1 MAPPD
6 APDAPPRSRRFSR
19 RRLLALLASVP
30 VIGGAGGAV
39 AFNRQAYYSGPV
51 SDHFDGTRF
60 FDPHGSPPKP
70 FTDLLRWQF
79 GNDEKSRWPET
90 WPLASTDKPPARVEG
105 DAIRVSYVGH
115 ASFLLQTRGLNIL
128 LDPVWSERMSPV
140 SFAGPKR
147 ANPPGIAF
155 EDLPKIDLVLVSH
168 GHYDHLDAATL
179 SRLQAT
185 HQPRVITPLGQ
196 DAIMKSHDAAIR
208 AEAHDWGARV
218 EIGNGMAVHLA
229 PMRHW
234 TARGLFDR
242 NKALWAAFV
251 IEAPGGLVYHIGDTG
266 YGDGHHFREAKR
278 RFGGFRLAI
287 LPIGAYEPRW
297 FMRDQHMN
305 PAEAVQVMIDCGAQ
319 RALAHHWGTV
329 QLTNE
334 AIEAP
339 RDALAAALAERGIA
353 PDLFRAIRPGEVL
366 ELSAAEA

>member
-1 MAPPD
+1 MSKPP
-6 APDAPPRSRRFSR
+6 APPRSKLNR
-19 RRLLALLASVP
+19 RRLLGVLASLP
-30 VIGGAGGAV
+30 VIGGAGGAF
-39 AFNRQAYYSGPV
+39 AYRSQPYYSGPV

-60 FDPHGSPPKP
+60 FDPHGSPPKA

-79 GNDEKSRWPET
+79 GGDERARWPES
-90 WPLASTDKPPARVEG
+90 WPSDHADVPPPRVDG
-105 DAIRVSYVGH
+105 DAVRLSYVGH
-115 ASFLLQTRGLNIL
+115 ATILMQTRGLNIL
-128 LDPVWSERMSPV
+128 FDPVWSERVSPV

-147 ANPPGIAF
+147 VNAPGVAF
-155 EDLPKIDLVLVSH
+155 DALPKIDLVLVSH
-168 GHYDHLDAATL
+168 GHYDHLDVETL
-179 SRLQAT
+179 SRLQAV

-196 DAIMKSHDAAIR
+196 DAIMKAHDPAIR
-208 AEAHDWGARV
+208 AEAHDWGDRI

-229 PMRHW
+229 AMRHW

-305 PAEAVQVMIDCGAQ
+305 PAEAVQVMIDCGAR

-334 AIEAP
+334 AIEEP
-339 RDALAAALAERGIA
+339 RLALHAALAERAIA
-353 PDLFRAIRPGEVL
+353 PDLFRAIRPGEVW
-366 ELSAAEA
+366 ELPAAEA

>member
-1 MAPPD
+1 MSPPKD
-6 APDAPPRSRRFSR
+6 PARRKLNR
-19 RRLLALLASVP
+19 RRLLGVLAAVP
-30 VIGGAGGAV
+30 VIGGATGA
-39 AFNRQAYYSGPV
+39 AAYRSQPYYTGPV

-60 FDPHGSPPKP
+60 FDPHGAPPKP

-79 GNDEKSRWPET
+79 GGDERARWPES
-90 WPLASTDKPPARVEG
+90 WPLERTDVPPPRVEG
-105 DAIRVSYVGH
+105 DAIRLSYVGH
-115 ASFLLQTRGLNIL
+115 ATILMQTRGLNIL
-128 LDPVWSERMSPV
+128 FDPVWSERVSPV

-147 ANPPGIAF
+147 VNAPGVAF
-155 EDLPKIDLVLVSH
+155 EALPKIDLVLVSH
-168 GHYDHLDAATL
+168 GHYDHLDVETL
-179 SRLQAT
+179 SRLQAV

-196 DAIMKSHDAAIR
+196 DAIMKAFDPAIR
-208 AEAHDWGARV
+208 AEAHDWGDRV
-218 EIGNGMAVHLA
+218 AIGNDMAVHLA

-251 IEAPGGLVYHIGDTG
+251 VEAPGGLVYHIGDTG

-334 AIEAP
+334 AIEEP
-339 RDALAAALAERGIA
+339 RVALHAALAERAIA
-353 PDLFRAIRPGEVL
+353 PDLFRAIRPGETWDL
-366 ELSAAEA
+366 PAAEA

>member
-1 MAPPD
+1 MSQPP
-6 APDAPPRSRRFSR
+6 APPRAKVNR
-19 RRLLALLASVP
+19 RRLLGVLASLP
-30 VIGGAGGAV
+30 VIGGAGGA
-39 AFNRQAYYSGPV
+39 FAYRSQPYYAGPV

-60 FDPHGSPPKP
+60 FDPHGSPPKA

-79 GNDEKSRWPET
+79 GGDERARWPES
-90 WPLASTDKPPARVEG
+90 WPSGPADVPPPRVEG
-105 DAIRVSYVGH
+105 DAIRLSYVGH
-115 ASFLLQTRGLNIL
+115 ATILMQTRGLNIL
-128 LDPVWSERMSPV
+128 FDPVWSERVSPV

-147 ANPPGIAF
+147 VNAPGIAF
-155 EDLPKIDLVLVSH
+155 EALPKIDLVLVSH
-168 GHYDHLDAATL
+168 GHYDHLDVETL
-179 SRLQAT
+179 SRLQAV

-196 DAIMKSHDAAIR
+196 DAIMKAHDPAIR
-208 AEAHDWGARV
+208 AEAHDWGDRID
-218 EIGNGMAVHLA
+218 IGNGMAVHLA

-305 PAEAVQVMIDCGAQ
+305 PAEAVQVMIDCGAR

-334 AIEAP
+334 AIEEP
-339 RDALAAALAERGIA
+339 RLALHAALAERAIA
-353 PDLFRAIRPGEVL
+353 PDLFRAIRPGEVW
-366 ELSAAEA
+366 ELPAAEA